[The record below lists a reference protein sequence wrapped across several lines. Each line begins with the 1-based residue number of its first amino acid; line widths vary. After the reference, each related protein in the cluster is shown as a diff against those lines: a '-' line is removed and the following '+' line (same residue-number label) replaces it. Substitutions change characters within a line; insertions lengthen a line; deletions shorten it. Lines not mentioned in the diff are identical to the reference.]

1 LSLPRRRVRRVGRKN
16 TRICS
21 HLLPLVRA
29 GWHADQGSPSLRS
42 HRIARSTSA
51 GASASG
57 RTRDDDGDVQHLG
70 TTTSRRPATIRAGGR
85 RAARVRGSDHAH
97 RAALSS
103 DTAMVADLRG
113 GKTTARQAAAT
124 IRASAQ
130 RIQAV
135 SSSRVAVVK
144 PATARASTVSP
155 REAPLT
161 RRARRV

>member
-29 GWHADQGSPSLRS
+29 GVGM
-42 HRIARSTSA
+42 
-51 GASASG
+51 
-57 RTRDDDGDVQHLG
+57 RTREARVFDRIESPAPPPSGPRPAAGRATTTATSG
-70 TTTSRRPATIRAGGR
+70 TSTSRRPATIRAGGR

-124 IRASAQ
+124 IRASGQ